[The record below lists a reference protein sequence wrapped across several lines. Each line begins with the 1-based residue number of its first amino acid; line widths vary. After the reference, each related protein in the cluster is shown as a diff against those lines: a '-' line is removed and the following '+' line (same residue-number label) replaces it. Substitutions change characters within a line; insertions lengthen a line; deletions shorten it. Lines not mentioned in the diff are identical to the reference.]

1 MYAQRL
7 PSPVSFDEFVAWL
20 PESSSQRYELH
31 RGVVV
36 EMPKPKGKHS
46 QVAGY
51 VIKTLNHAIDQG
63 RQPWFIPGE
72 CLVRTGADTAYEPDA
87 IVLNEPALADEPD
100 WERGSIVALGQSI
113 QVVVEVVSTNWQ
125 DDYLHKLADYELMGI
140 PEYWII
146 DYAALG
152 GRRFIGNP
160 KQPTIT
166 ICSLVDGEYQLQQFQ
181 ASDRLISTTFP
192 ALQVNA
198 TEILQGG

>member
-7 PSPVSFDEFVAWL
+7 PSPVSFDEFVVWL

-63 RQPWFIPGE
+63 RQPWFIPRE
-72 CLVRTGADTAYEPDA
+72 CLVRTGADIAYEPDA